1 MNKLSMLLLA
11 LAVVVAVVLQAAV
24 LPVFLDSP
32 FRPDLLLVITVFVAL
47 RGSFQSGTPLAW
59 TLGLFKDVFSGLYLG
74 LNAFTFLI
82 IFLVIKSV
90 SDRLYA
96 ESSFLFVVT
105 VMAATFVCI
114 TGNFLLLLM
123 FTKTQGIA
131 YSMSSALIPNLLIN
145 AFAASLIALLPCF
158 TLNEEVS

>member
-1 MNKLSMLLLA
+1 MRILFMA
-11 LAVVVAVVLQAAV
+11 LAVVATVVFQAAV
-24 LPVFLDSP
+24 LPVYLDTH
-32 FRPDLLLVITVFVAL
+32 FRPDLLLIFTVFFAL

-59 TLGLFKDVFSGLYLG
+59 GLGLLKDVFSGVYLG

-82 IFLVIKSV
+82 IFLVIKSM

-96 ESSFLFVVT
+96 ESGFLFVVT
-105 VMAATFVCI
+105 VVVATLACI

-145 AFAASLIALLPCF
+145 AFAASLVALLPCF
-158 TLNEEVS
+158 NMNVEAP